1 MAMSFG
7 ADEFLL
13 EISHRFGEDDQFK
26 PIKFID
32 IKNNLTNKIAAKC
45 KDNKLLYISAEGYI
59 SPCCW
64 IVSYYTLH
72 TTEFWKNKDQWS
84 ISNTT
89 LDDFLQK
96 DLLNT
101 FIKKTEDNYNDAYTV
116 CQTNC
121 NANTKSINEYI

>member
-1 MAMSFG
+1 
-7 ADEFLL
+7 
-13 EISHRFGEDDQFK
+13 
-26 PIKFID
+26 
-32 IKNNLTNKIAAKC
+32 
-45 KDNKLLYISAEGYI
+45 
-59 SPCCW
+59 
-64 IVSYYTLH
+64 VSYYTWH
-72 TTEFWKNKDQWS
+72 STEFWKNKDYWS